1 MGVVY
6 IVRHGQASFG
16 AEDYD
21 ELSELGCRQST
32 ALGHALKG
40 RFQPDL
46 IVSGSLRRHQQTAKA
61 CLHAMGS
68 TQDIVEDAAW
78 NEFDHQEL
86 LLKHE
91 PLFADRT
98 AMYKKLGEAPNP
110 IGAFEQLFRDSM
122 VRWTA
127 GQHDADYT
135 ETWPQFHN
143 RCVDALDALISRLG
157 ESKTALVFSSG
168 GPISQI
174 SGNLMGLTPER
185 AMLLPA
191 SFANC
196 GMTKII
202 YGRRGTYLSTLNEH
216 GWFEGINRPLLTYR

>member
-21 ELSELGCRQST
+21 ELSELGGRQST
-32 ALGHALKG
+32 AFGHAIKG
-40 RFQPDL
+40 RFKPDVV
-46 IVSGSLRRHQQTAKA
+46 VSGTLRRHMQTARA
-61 CLHAMGS
+61 CLVAMGS
-68 TQDIVEDAAW
+68 RAEIVEDGAW

-91 PLFADRT
+91 PLFADRA
-98 AMYKKLGEAPNP
+98 AMYKKLGESPNP
-110 IGAFEQLFRDSM
+110 LGAFEQLFRDAM

-127 GQHDADYT
+127 GHNDADYV
-135 ETWPQFHN
+135 ETWPQFHQ
-143 RCVDALDALISRLG
+143 RCVGALDALITKLGDSR
-157 ESKTALVFSSG
+157 TALVFSSG
-168 GPISQI
+168 GPISQVC
-174 SGNLMGLTPER
+174 GHLMGLTPER

-191 SFANC
+191 TFANC
-196 GMTKII
+196 GMTKIV

-216 GWFEGINRPLLTYR
+216 GWFEGPNRPLLTYR